1 MSKKSSL
8 ALLFFFGIKLMSTY
22 AQQTGSQQRVA
33 DILGTLNKKE
43 QLVVEVHGVKKE
55 KYREVRSEPVI
66 ASDVRQYSG
75 AYRVPDVD
83 YSLNIKIGSSGEVT
97 GSGSEAQKR
106 QFVLKD
112 ARIDGALLTATKV
125 YNDGATETFEG
136 VFIKRTELNSPT
148 DSGDISYGIAAL
160 VPARNNEDLSKRD
173 KLFYQRQ

>member
-8 ALLFFFGIKLMSTY
+8 VLLFFLGINLMSTY
-22 AQQTGSQQRVA
+22 AQQTGSQKRVA
-33 DILGTLNKKE
+33 DILATLNKKE

-66 ASDVRQYSG
+66 VSDVRQYSG
-75 AYRVPDVD
+75 TYRVPDLD
-83 YSLNIKIGSSGEVT
+83 YSLEIRIGSSGEIT

-106 QFVLKD
+106 HFVLKS
-112 ARIDGALLTATKV
+112 AKIDHALLTATKV
-125 YNDGATETFEG
+125 YNEGATEKFEG

-148 DSGDISYGIAAL
+148 DKGDTSYGIAAL
-160 VPARNNEDLSKRD
+160 IPARNNEELSKRD